1 MDTLK
6 WEKEKKSREKA
17 SLEKHTRLSELFRKD
32 RFAFEQE
39 RKRMINEVINS
50 AEDEG
55 QRKRLKNLQ
64 ASWDKKMRG
73 AGSRYNRLVLAQTF
87 FWDHFYEN
95 WLPAI
100 KRFDLQVNSKS
111 VRPSLKLVK

>member
-6 WEKEKKSREKA
+6 WEKEREKREKA

-32 RFAFEQE
+32 LFAFEQE
-39 RKRMINEVINS
+39 RKRMINKVINS
-50 AEDEG
+50 AGDEA
-55 QRKRLKNLQ
+55 QKKRLKDMQ
-64 ASWDKKMRG
+64 ASWDKRMRG
-73 AGSRYNRLVLAQTF
+73 AGSKYNRFVMAQTL

-100 KRFDLQVNSKS
+100 KKFDLHLNAKPT
-111 VRPSLKLVK
+111 RPSLKLVK